1 MSRESTESANVC
13 WKKIN
18 VQAQYV
24 CQSVCMYTHDVITCA
39 ECSVSC
45 VLPSPQDLPAHFKVL
60 SIIFP
65 FGYAALAVFFKALY
79 FLFKTSQAYATIM
92 KANRILWSPS
102 KHASEV
108 SRERNDDIGTGTGR
122 MLTFRPSVVTYS
134 PQSFLR
140 RGRSTGMSQRVHT
153 EESIGLSEG

>member
-65 FGYAALAVFFKALY
+65 FGYASLAVFFKALY
-79 FLFKTSQAYATIM
+79 FLFKPSQAYATIM
-92 KANRILWSPS
+92 KANRIWWSPS

-122 MLTFRPSVVTYS
+122 SAYFS
-134 PQSFLR
+134 PIGRHIFSAIVSEERQINRHVSASAY
-140 RGRSTGMSQRVHT
+140 RGKHRFV
-153 EESIGLSEG
+153 